1 MTKDLYVIGNLQ
13 YTEQRSIS
21 NLYLSF
27 HNWKITGKHSQHNP
41 TKQHKL
47 SNVSGIASREMISE
61 ASTPHNT
68 SVSLPEYVITKKK
81 MREKTAERNTVKEDN
96 HINFLAIK

>member
-1 MTKDLYVIGNLQ
+1 
-13 YTEQRSIS
+13 
-21 NLYLSF
+21 
-27 HNWKITGKHSQHNP
+27 
-41 TKQHKL
+41 
-47 SNVSGIASREMISE
+47 MISE